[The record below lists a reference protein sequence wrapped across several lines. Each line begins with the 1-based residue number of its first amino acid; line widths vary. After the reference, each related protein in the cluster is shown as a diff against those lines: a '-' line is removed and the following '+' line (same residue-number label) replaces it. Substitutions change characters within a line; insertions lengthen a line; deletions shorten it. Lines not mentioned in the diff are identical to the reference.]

1 MIFFL
6 ELVHFSNHFVLLLDK
21 RLVLSSASL
30 VLLSIIFKVL
40 LDLPK
45 FQLFVGQLIL
55 DSLNVLGRLL
65 VFLTLFFNQSF
76 EMSVLL
82 HFLFDESLFLLEL
95 GVQAINFLL
104 EFTFNNLEVFLLGLQ
119 LLKLLL
125 KLLLV
130 F

>member
-1 MIFFL
+1 
-6 ELVHFSNHFVLLLDK
+6 
-21 RLVLSSASL
+21 